1 MIRTYTIDELEK
13 LSGVS
18 KRSISDYI
26 SKGLMRGPS
35 HRGRGAVYSQR
46 DLNTLLL
53 IPRLRML
60 MHDAFASL
68 KAVGVFLEVLSIGD
82 IRSLAARKTEEGLVL
97 SVRRLRVRQSLMG
110 LMPQISPE
118 KFDQVL
124 DQLTPEQI
132 SSVDAGRIQIGAVI
146 DMGKLFAYEQNISA
160 GASEDSAI
168 DTDND
173 ATDTLPRLDSELS
186 IDGGLEKTLT
196 GIASKTLLAVEAID
210 DEASGTFLALKLD
223 EISDRLNRVEQM
235 LEDDTKPELC

>member
-68 KAVGVFLEVLSIGD
+68 KAVGVFLEELSIGD

-173 ATDTLPRLDSELS
+173 ATDTLPRLDSDLS

-196 GIASKTLLAVEAID
+196 GISSKTLLAVEAID

-235 LEDDTKPELC
+235 LEDDTKPELR